1 MQVIDII
8 ILILVLAG
16 AIVGFRKG
24 FIKQLASLVGLVVG
38 LLAAKAL
45 YGVVGDQLIGTVTSN
60 ATFAHTLAFF
70 LIWIVVPIVFTLVAS
85 LLTKA
90 LEIICL
96 GWINRLL
103 GAALGAVK
111 WLLFISLAICA
122 IEFIDSDNKII
133 EKNN

>member
-45 YGVVGDQLIGTVTSN
+45 YGVVGDQLSAHSIYLSGVVAYQSIGDYLS
-60 ATFAHTLAFF
+60 
-70 LIWIVVPIVFTLVAS
+70 
-85 LLTKA
+85 
-90 LEIICL
+90 
-96 GWINRLL
+96 GM
-103 GAALGAVK
+103 
-111 WLLFISLAICA
+111 
-122 IEFIDSDNKII
+122 D
-133 EKNN
+133 